1 MTGNCNLI
9 ILSSRLR
16 DINLLSTP
24 FKDMENK
31 TKAKKVEILMKPP
44 CLLRKNSHIQLS
56 LKRTDDDVLRSRL
69 KQDVHPLG
77 SNVA

>member
-1 MTGNCNLI
+1 
-9 ILSSRLR
+9 
-16 DINLLSTP
+16 
-24 FKDMENK
+24 MENK

-56 LKRTDDDVLRSRL
+56 LKRTDDDVLRTRL